1 VTVGLRT
8 TATLRCVVSRRES
21 RGGRW
26 LALLLTLVIVA
37 ISGCAAF
44 VGTLYGFGL
53 KCDESC
59 SKIGGS
65 WSVERDAWQWDALG
79 WCSVGVF
86 GCALL
91 FFAALI
97 ARRRVL
103 AQVTA
108 GGWVALGIAF
118 LVLWNGAGI

>member
-1 VTVGLRT
+1 VE
-8 TATLRCVVSRRES
+8 SRRKS

-37 ISGCAAF
+37 ISGCVAF

-59 SKIGGS
+59 SKIAES
-65 WSVERDAWQWDALG
+65 WSEERDAWQWGALG
-79 WCSVGVF
+79 WSSIGMF
-86 GCALL
+86 GCALV
-91 FFAALI
+91 FCAALI
-97 ARRRVL
+97 GRRRVL

-108 GGWVALGIAF
+108 VGWVALGIAF
-118 LVLWNGAGI
+118 LGLWDGAGIS

>member
-1 VTVGLRT
+1 M
-8 TATLRCVVSRRES
+8 ASRRES

-37 ISGCAAF
+37 ISGVVAF

-53 KCDESC
+53 KCDELC
-59 SKIGGS
+59 SRTPES
-65 WSVERDAWQWDALG
+65 WREERDAWQWDVLG
-79 WCSVGVF
+79 WSSIGLF

-91 FFAALI
+91 FVAALV
-97 ARRRVL
+97 ARQRVL

-108 GGWVALGIAF
+108 GGWMALGITF
-118 LVLWNGAGI
+118 LVFVLWNGTGIS

>member
-1 VTVGLRT
+1 VGSGT

-26 LALLLTLVIVA
+26 LALLVTLVIVA
-37 ISGCAAF
+37 ISGCVAF

-53 KCDESC
+53 KCDDLC
-59 SKIGGS
+59 SNTPDS
-65 WSVERDAWQWDALG
+65 WGEDPDAWQWRALG
-79 WCSVGVF
+79 WSSAGAF

-97 ARRRVL
+97 ARQRVL

-118 LVLWNGAGI
+118 LVLWNGSGIS